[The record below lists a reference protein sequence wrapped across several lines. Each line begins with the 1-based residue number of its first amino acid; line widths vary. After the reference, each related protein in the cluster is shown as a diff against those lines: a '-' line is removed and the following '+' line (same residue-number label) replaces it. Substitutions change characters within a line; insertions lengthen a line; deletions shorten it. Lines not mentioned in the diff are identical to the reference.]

1 MVSAVFGVNLDDPQD
16 HRLRRFCM
24 ESRKF
29 IQQPAGYLL
38 ASTWIVTNRFFARRR
53 IFGVCK
59 QNNKTKKKEKRHL

>member
-38 ASTWIVTNRFFARRR
+38 AST
-53 IFGVCK
+53 
-59 QNNKTKKKEKRHL
+59 